1 MKISRLSCFQG
12 FRCLSGACPDTCCAG
27 WEIDL
32 DGDTLARYQALPG
45 PLGDRVRSKIKTED
59 GYTFFGLEGGRC
71 PFLNSDGLCEL
82 ILELGE
88 TALSVTCREHPRFIE
103 EYGELHEVC
112 LSISCPEAARL
123 LLEEP
128 LSLVTE
134 ENDGPWEE
142 DWDLDERLLR
152 FLLSLRRGMFQM
164 LAADRPLSQRVA
176 LLLDCA
182 QNIQATLDQWA
193 DVIPTVVF
201 RREQGNEYDDCPAP
215 PLTLDLAGFLET
227 MKQMEF
233 TSPRLPALLEAC
245 VPAPADTLLDS
256 CPVYGGKLL
265 AYFLYRY
272 VLRAV
277 WDGDLLGKVRFAVQ
291 STAAILAL
299 AAGPLQAEA
308 HPVREAAILY
318 SREAE
323 HSDENLRLLG
333 AAPEFEA

>member
-1 MKISRLSCFQG
+1 MKISRLSCFQD
-12 FRCLSGACPDTCCAG
+12 FRCLAGACPDTCCAG

-32 DGDTLARYQALPG
+32 DEDTLARYQALPG

-59 GYTFFGLEGGRC
+59 GYTFFGLEAGRC
-71 PFLNSDGLCEL
+71 PFLNGDGLCEL
-82 ILELGE
+82 ILAQGE
-88 TALSVTCREHPRFIE
+88 EALSVTCREHPRFIE
-103 EYGELHEVC
+103 EYGELQEVC

-134 ENDGPWEE
+134 ENDAPWEE
-142 DWDLDERLLR
+142 DWDLDESYLAELLVFR
-152 FLLSLRRGMFQM
+152 QKLFAELSTPQSLAERVSRI
-164 LAADRPLSQRVA
+164 LAAAD
-176 LLLDCA
+176 A
-182 QNIQATLDQWA
+182 Q
-193 DVIPTVVF
+193 
-201 RREQGNEYDDCPAP
+201 
-215 PLTLDLAGFLET
+215 LDLPSFLNT

-233 TSPRLPALLEAC
+233 TAPRLLDLLERC
-245 VPAPADTLLDS
+245 SPEPADTLLDNS
-256 CPVYGGKLL
+256 PVYGGKLL

-277 WDGDLLGKVRFAVQ
+277 WDGDLLGKVRFAVH

-299 AAGPLQAEA
+299 AAGPLKQEA
-308 HPVREAAILY
+308 HPIRAAAILY

-333 AAPEFEA
+333 AALD